1 MTNTRSVASIDGI
14 SISYRDRGT
23 GAVVVFIHG
32 HPFDQSMWDQQVE
45 ALSWKYRVITLDL
58 RGYGASEVPNV
69 EIATL
74 ETMAADIKGL
84 LDHLGIKKA
93 VLVGLSMGGQVA
105 MAFSDLFP
113 ERLAGLVL
121 AGTFAEADT
130 PEAAVAR
137 RDTADRFLNEGSV
150 LPGGEMLPRLLA
162 HTSLKRDPE
171 LAVMVFKMIA
181 NAPPG
186 GAAAA
191 LRGRAL
197 RKDYLPVLRRLTVP
211 ALIMVGTH
219 DKFSPLE
226 RAQQMQEAIPSAR
239 LVVFDEVGHMS
250 NLEAPDRFNASL
262 HEYLESIPR

>member
-1 MTNTRSVASIDGI
+1 MTTRSVASINGI
-14 SISYRDRGT
+14 SIAYRDRGT
-23 GAVVVFIHG
+23 GTVVVFIHG
-32 HPFDQSMWDQQVE
+32 HPFDQSMWDPQVE

-58 RGYGASEVPNV
+58 RGYGASEVPNSDV
-69 EIATL
+69 STL
-74 ETMAADIKGL
+74 DTMAADVKGL

-130 PEAAVAR
+130 TEAAAAR
-137 RDTADRFLNEGSV
+137 RAMADRFVNEGSV

-162 HTSLKRDPE
+162 QASLKRHPE
-171 LAVMVFKMIA
+171 LAVTVYTMIA
-181 NAPPG
+181 SASPE

-197 RKDYLPVLRRLTVP
+197 RKDYLPTLRRLTVP
-211 ALIMVGTH
+211 ALIMVGTQ
-219 DKFSPLE
+219 DQFSPLE
-226 RAQQMQEAIPSAR
+226 RAQQMHNAIPSAR

-250 NLEAPDRFNASL
+250 NLEAPDQFNASL
-262 HEYLESIPR
+262 HEYLETIPQ